1 MSNFSFW
8 QGGGGGGVQVIAWLR
23 INHVENMFPPPP
35 LKITTSKASSR
46 FQQCKI
52 TGRETN
58 CLFHSNKS
66 YVHKKLKLKLNK
78 IYITLLI
85 HREIEHTWR
94 CCHKIKCQVIYCWR
108 NGTLGSTL
116 GVVYTMHKAMSICIS
131 EHVPTAR
138 EGVRGRPGLQSH
150 LKPWSGCLIK
160 QHYEAV
166 SRRWEGA
173 VQ

>member
-1 MSNFSFW
+1 M
-8 QGGGGGGVQVIAWLR
+8 
-23 INHVENMFPPPP
+23 
-35 LKITTSKASSR
+35 
-46 FQQCKI
+46 
-52 TGRETN
+52 
-58 CLFHSNKS
+58 
-66 YVHKKLKLKLNK
+66 
-78 IYITLLI
+78 
-85 HREIEHTWR
+85 
-94 CCHKIKCQVIYCWR
+94 
-108 NGTLGSTL
+108 GSTL

-173 VQ
+173 VQQRWALTGNTGTFLTQGYNGGVRRRAGTGF